1 MKLKDNV
8 LHEQKVYE
16 KIDEIINFLLLI
28 QISGSYDL

>member
-8 LHEQKVYE
+8 LHGQKVYE

-28 QISGSYDL
+28 QISRSYDL

>member
-8 LHEQKVYE
+8 LHGQKMYE
-16 KIDEIINFLLLI
+16 KIDEINFLLLI